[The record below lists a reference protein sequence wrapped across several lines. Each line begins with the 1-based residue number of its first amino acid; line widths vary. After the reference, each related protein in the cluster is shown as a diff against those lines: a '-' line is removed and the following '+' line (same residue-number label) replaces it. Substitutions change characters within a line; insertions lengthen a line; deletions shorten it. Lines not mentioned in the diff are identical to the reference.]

1 MPRWSWPRALRCS
14 SPEPDRAVRWITD
27 PFTAQYMQ
35 RALIEML
42 LLSALSALAGTLVL
56 IRRMPF
62 LADSL
67 SHTVFP
73 GVALAFAAGVSLF
86 AGALA
91 AAAIS
96 SIIIAGASR
105 QKRIDPE
112 AVMALLVGSFFS
124 LGVIVVSRQRS
135 FNADLTALLFGRL
148 LTVDSSTIIET
159 AVVLAVVVG
168 AAVVVGKELVLRAF
182 DPVGTRALGYR
193 VIALDL
199 ATVAVVALVVVA
211 GARAVGTALVI
222 TLLISPAATARLLT
236 DRLTRLMPMAFVI
249 AAAGSVIGLVISYR
263 ASIDHDVRLPPGA
276 TVTVVLTAMFV
287 AAFMVTRASEAWRQ
301 R

>member
-1 MPRWSWPRALRCS
+1 
-14 SPEPDRAVRWITD
+14 VRWVSD
-27 PFTAQYMQ
+27 PFNAPFMQ
-35 RALIEML
+35 RALVEML
-42 LLSALSALAGTLVL
+42 LLSALSALVGTLVL

-86 AGALA
+86 VGALA

-96 SIIIAGASR
+96 SIVIAAAGR

-124 LGVIVVSRQRS
+124 LGVIVVSRERS

-148 LTVDSSTIIET
+148 LTVDNATIVET
-159 AVVLAVVVG
+159 ASMLAVVIV
-168 AAVVVGKELVLRAF
+168 AALIVGKELVLRAF
-182 DPVGTRALGYR
+182 DPLGTRALGYR
-193 VIALDL
+193 VLALDL
-199 ATVAVVALVVVA
+199 ATVASVALVVVA
-211 GARAVGTALVI
+211 GARAVGTALII

-236 DRLTRLMPMAFVI
+236 DRLTRLMPLAFLI
-249 AAAGSVIGLVISYR
+249 AALGSFIGLVISYR
-263 ASIDHDVRLPPGA
+263 ASLDHAVRLPPGA
-276 TVTVVLTAMFV
+276 TVTVALTVIFV
-287 AAFMVTRASEAWRQ
+287 AAFIVTRVGEAWRQ